1 MSRTMIQAAVTMNQ
15 LQNKLDLIGHNMAN
29 SQTPGY
35 KARKSEFSS
44 LLFQNINNL
53 NAEANTENRLSP
65 LGVRV
70 GTGAR
75 LGATNNDFSLGAL
88 NPTDRALD
96 VALKNENHFFQI
108 QTEENGMMETR
119 YSRDGSFYL
128 NPVNNNQAVMLTTE
142 NGNPVLGQ
150 NGPIVIPNG
159 FDSIL
164 ISDSGQIIVERGN
177 QQEVAG
183 ELQVVQ
189 VNRPQVLEAAGQ
201 NMFKLPDLQTM
212 GLNLNEIIQPLG
224 VQDNLMQ
231 SGVLEQSNVDIAEQM
246 SDLLMAQRA
255 YQFNARTI
263 STSEQMMGLINQL
276 RS

>member
-53 NAEANTENRLSP
+53 NAQANADNRLSP
-65 LGVRV
+65 VGVRI

-75 LGATNNDFSLGAL
+75 LGATSNNFSLGAL
-88 NPTDRALD
+88 NRTERALD
-96 VALKNENHFFQI
+96 AALRSENHFFQI
-108 QTEENGMMETR
+108 QTVENGIAETR

-128 NPVNNNQAVMLTTE
+128 TPTNNQEVMLTTGD
-142 NGNPVLGQ
+142 GNPVLGQ
-150 NGPIVIPNG
+150 NGPIILQNN

-164 ISDSGQIIVERGN
+164 INDRGQIVVERGN
-177 QQEVAG
+177 QQEIAG
-183 ELQVVQ
+183 EIAVVQ
-189 VNRPQVLEAAGQ
+189 VNRPQLLETAGQ
-201 NMFKLPDLQTM
+201 NLFRLPDLNAL
-212 GLNLNEIIQPLG
+212 GFNFGEVIQPLG
-224 VQDNLMQ
+224 AENNLME

-246 SDLLMAQRA
+246 SDLLTAQRA
-255 YQFNARTI
+255 YQFNASTI
-263 STSEQMMGLINQL
+263 STSDQMMGLINQL

>member
-53 NAEANTENRLSP
+53 NAQANADNRLSP
-65 LGVRV
+65 VGVRI

-75 LGATNNDFSLGAL
+75 LGATSNNFSLGAL
-88 NPTDRALD
+88 NRTERALD
-96 VALKNENHFFQI
+96 AALRSENHFFQI
-108 QTEENGMMETR
+108 QTVENGIAETR

-128 NPVNNNQAVMLTTE
+128 TPTNNQEVMLTTGD
-142 NGNPVLGQ
+142 GNPVLGQ
-150 NGPIVIPNG
+150 NGPIILQNN

-164 ISDSGQIIVERGN
+164 INDRGQIVVERGN
-177 QQEVAG
+177 QQEIAG
-183 ELQVVQ
+183 EIAVVQ
-189 VNRPQVLEAAGQ
+189 VNRPQLLETASQ
-201 NMFKLPDLQTM
+201 NLFRLPDLNAL
-212 GLNLNEIIQPLG
+212 GFNFGEVIQPLG
-224 VQDNLMQ
+224 AENNLME

-246 SDLLMAQRA
+246 SDLLTAQRA
-255 YQFNARTI
+255 YQFNASTI
-263 STSEQMMGLINQL
+263 STSDQMMGLINQL

>member
-29 SQTPGY
+29 SQTAGY

-53 NAEANTENRLSP
+53 NAQENEENRLSP
-65 LGVRV
+65 AGVRI

-75 LGATNNDFSLGAL
+75 LGATNNDFSIGAL
-88 NPTDRALD
+88 NQTDRTLD
-96 VALKNENHFFQI
+96 VALMNENHFFQI
-108 QTEENGMMETR
+108 QTVENGVAETR

-128 NPVNNNQAVMLTTE
+128 NPVNNNQAVMLTTGD
-142 NGNPVLGQ
+142 GNPVLGQ
-150 NGPIVIPNG
+150 NGPITIPNG
-159 FDSIL
+159 FDNIM
-164 ISDSGQIIVERGN
+164 INDGGQIIVERGN

-183 ELQVVQ
+183 EIAVVQ
-189 VNRPQVLEAAGQ
+189 VNRPQVLESAGQ
-201 NMFKLPDLQTM
+201 NMFRLPDLNAFNINF
-212 GLNLNEIIQPLG
+212 GDVIQPLG
-224 VQDNLMQ
+224 AQNNLVQ
-231 SGVLEQSNVDIAEQM
+231 SGMLEQSNVDIAEQM

-255 YQFNARTI
+255 YQFNASTI
-263 STSEQMMGLINQL
+263 STSDQMLGLINQL